1 MPRQSQ
7 RLQRKR
13 AQQPNSSTTSS
24 GSAPKRPSQIVPRAG
39 STSQVTPHVDSLEIS
54 EAMISRLAVAVTER
68 LQERQQFSSS
78 TNLTPAGDEDRVVAE
93 IPAVSVPT
101 LPASASIGPLQGAI
115 ASHLGALPSVNSS
128 SPSGEPSDPFISAS
142 LPIDARVSDKIRQK
156 IWDNEYVDLGI
167 LLVRP
172 ASQNKFQI
180 TLGQPELGR
189 QPSFCI
195 EPAEKPRRITTI
207 DQWLNAFHVFIGVY
221 TAKYPQD
228 SPELI
233 KYCSLIRDLAERGH
247 NWLFYDENFRFM
259 RQSRVSSLP
268 WGAIHTELWLR
279 SHPPPSKVPSNANRN
294 SRSVPSLSFGR
305 RDVPFGYCFNFH
317 RGDPCR
323 ATPCAFK
330 HTCFQ
335 CGGKHRVSSCTFRA
349 PGNERQPI
357 SAKSKP
363 SNATNTSKS
372 S

>member
-13 AQQPNSSTTSS
+13 AQQPISSTTIS

-39 STSQVTPHVDSLEIS
+39 STSQVTPNVDSLELS
-54 EAMISRLAVAVTER
+54 EAMISRLAVAVAER

-78 TNLTPAGDEDRVVAE
+78 MNSTPAGDADHVVAE
-93 IPAVSVPT
+93 IPAVAVPT
-101 LPASASIGPLQGAI
+101 LPASDSIGPLQGAI

-156 IWDNEYVDLGI
+156 IWDEYVDLGI

-189 QPSFCI
+189 PPSFCI

-233 KYCSLIRDLAERGH
+233 KYCSLIHDLAERGH

-259 RQSRVSSLP
+259 RQSHVSSLP

-279 SHPPPSKVPSNANRN
+279 SHSPPSKVPSNANRN
-294 SRSVPSLSFGR
+294 SR
-305 RDVPFGYCFNFH
+305 
-317 RGDPCR
+317 
-323 ATPCAFK
+323 CAFLIAWS
-330 HTCFQ
+330 T
-335 CGGKHRVSSCTFRA
+335 RRTFRLLL
-349 PGNERQPI
+349 
-357 SAKSKP
+357 
-363 SNATNTSKS
+363 
-372 S
+372 